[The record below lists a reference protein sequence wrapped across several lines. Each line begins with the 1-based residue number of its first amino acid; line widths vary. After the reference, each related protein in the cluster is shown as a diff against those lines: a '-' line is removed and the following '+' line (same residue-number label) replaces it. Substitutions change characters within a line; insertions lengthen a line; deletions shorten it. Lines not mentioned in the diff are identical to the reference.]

1 LLSLNVHQHAVD
13 DLMQLLH
20 SNNHK
25 EVEAASDILVFLQ
38 ELKSDQQFVSKL
50 LTVGHNQTKSF
61 DFNVKQWRS
70 AKKLGNLW
78 RLRILDTPATNY
90 RVIYGYH
97 WQPTMAMIIF
107 AVVDKDQYD
116 YDNLKTEIN
125 QRIISDWNSS

>member
-50 LTVGHNQTKSF
+50 LTVVHNQTKSF

-97 WQPTMAMIIF
+97 WQPTMTMIIF